1 MKLWLNGRLREAAD
15 PAIPASD
22 RGLLLGDGLFETLAL
37 REGRPRRLAAHLAR
51 LRQGAALLELPPPGV
66 DLGAAMEALAA
77 ANSIAE
83 GSLRLT
89 LTRGSGPRGIA
100 PPETPDPTLLITVAP
115 AVAPAAVRQAVIA
128 RGTRR
133 NEHSPLAQ
141 VKSLNALDAVLAR
154 LEARRRGADEA
165 ILLNT
170 AGRVAEASAANLF
183 ALLEGRLL
191 LTPPL
196 AEGVL
201 PGVMRAAILERGAAE
216 EAPLTVKDLQR
227 AEAILL
233 TSALGLRG
241 IRRLEEREL
250 PGRGLAARLAADL
263 ACPWAE

>member
-1 MKLWLNGRLREAAD
+1 MKLWLNGALHEAAE
-15 PAIPASD
+15 PAILASD

-37 REGRPRRLAAHLAR
+37 RDGRPQRLAAHLAR
-51 LRQGAALLELPPPGV
+51 LRQGAALLELPLPSV

-77 ANSIAE
+77 ANDLTE

-100 PPETPDPTLLITVAP
+100 PPEAPDPTLLITVAP
-115 AVAPAAVRQAVIA
+115 AAAPAAVRQAVIA
-128 RGTRR
+128 RSTCR

-154 LEARRRGADEA
+154 IEARRRGADEA
-165 ILLNT
+165 LLLNT

-183 ALLEGRLL
+183 ALLEGRLV
-191 LTPPL
+191 TPPL

-201 PGVMRAAILERGAAE
+201 PGVMRAAILECGAAV
-216 EAPLTVKDLQR
+216 EAPLTVKDLAH

-241 IRRLEEREL
+241 VRRLEEREL

-263 ACPWAE
+263 GCPWAE